1 MKELHHLFLDFELLE
16 IRVPI
21 ETGVH
26 WFNYGSKVDMVDDLA
41 RRGAIELACI
51 CYYFFRYNFCCVLMI
66 LCEYGSFYL

>member
-41 RRGAIELACI
+41 RRGAIELACG
-51 CYYFFRYNFCCVLMI
+51 RYGRI
-66 LCEYGSFYL
+66 W